1 MATMAASMDVVNQLT
16 EITLNFGIF
25 HISSVIVT
33 TLTAMIHYVS
43 FTGKQEGQMCDLVWL
58 LRLKLNLIPTL
69 FPQVIGYHEYSS

>member
-43 FTGKQEGQMCDLVWL
+43 FTGKQEGQMCDLV
-58 LRLKLNLIPTL
+58 
-69 FPQVIGYHEYSS
+69 